1 MFFFLELRRQL
12 DNLEKA
18 ANFWEAFEHT
28 SVMWLLYCIKILY
41 YSSKNFLLFA
51 ICHKDIIRW
60 ESVIFWMKFSYNQ
73 HHATCN
79 FPKTIDSWYQ
89 NCCMIVLNLSQI
101 ISGSAVCIAIFIYIQ
116 GGFETK
122 RKISF
127 KKMFNSRGP
136 KIDPCGT
143 FVVILSHLLKVLVTS
158 TFYFCSS
165 NNFSYISESLF

>member
-1 MFFFLELRRQL
+1 
-12 DNLEKA
+12 
-18 ANFWEAFEHT
+18 
-28 SVMWLLYCIKILY
+28 
-41 YSSKNFLLFA
+41 
-51 ICHKDIIRW
+51 
-60 ESVIFWMKFSYNQ
+60 MKFAYNQ

-79 FPKTIDSWYQ
+79 FRKTIDSWYQ

-143 FVVILSHLLKVLVTS
+143 FVVILSHLLKVLVTYTLTEPVLNPYLPFLTWKLIIHHGLICRRPCQIMKITQIHS
-158 TFYFCSS
+158 PPSDIFSAFLICNSS
-165 NNFSYISESLF
+165 NIVY